1 MNKLLYAIPILVL
14 ALIAIAFAIPSFG
27 EGRGHYNNSGS
38 DQSDDFMTW
47 KFDRLS
53 KDLNL
58 TPDQQS
64 KLNDLKTQMTTSMK
78 SGWQSKKDL
87 HNQLKTELSKD
98 NPDMGKIGTQMD
110 QQIDQRAQAQHPWV
124 SQMTA
129 FANSLNAD
137 QKKTFA
143 SEFLDRH
150 MHGHGQQQ

>member
-38 DQSDDFMTW
+38 NQSDDFMTW

-53 KDLNL
+53 KELNL

-87 HNQLKTELSKD
+87 HDQLKTELAKD
-98 NPDMGKIGTQMD
+98 N
-110 QQIDQRAQAQHPWV
+110 
-124 SQMTA
+124 
-129 FANSLNAD
+129 
-137 QKKTFA
+137 
-143 SEFLDRH
+143 
-150 MHGHGQQQ
+150 